1 MPRMFRQEG
10 HEIRG
15 NMKPNIELKY
25 DEERDSFYIDCGP
38 LDNARHILNLIMY
51 AVEKLTEAKPKKKA

>member
-1 MPRMFRQEG
+1 
-10 HEIRG
+10 
-15 NMKPNIELKY
+15 MKPNIELKY
-25 DEERDSFYIDCGP
+25 DEERDSFYINCGP